1 MSTST
6 MSLLAS
12 TVPTAPLSATPIKA
26 SALTEQLD
34 HDEGN
39 KTPRSSSYS
48 RVNITTP
55 KPRSLSDAPKLS
67 PSPAFREP
75 RRVSKDDSSIQ
86 PPLTPSRPAYHSRGL
101 SLTMPPKD
109 GSNSSL
115 GSRVPLSPKLE
126 TSHIYGSP
134 GSIIP
139 RRSRGL
145 DYTRAATNL
154 HHSTLA
160 ESSPDASPIT
170 GRGIQIPQRRS
181 MGGSTVLDSPSN
193 TQSSLWSTMPERT
206 NLSSSVS
213 SINMMDSDSDTDD
226 SSDDDMAIDRDSED
240 IVLNTPAASRLNGN
254 LVGAVMNSPGGEWM
268 NPQQQ
273 SPAHA
278 SLTSLHPALMSFRRA
293 RTRKGRSQHSSSSVS
308 MNSSKPSPGPLSP
321 GVMKSVESNG
331 YFSSGLSRQQ
341 VQSRR
346 ESLSLGTDNLQLS
359 DSEESTSKHNGGQSK
374 SEMDAEGPRG
384 VIRRAVTRRA
394 NLLPKTKGFARIRAA
409 LLEEAAPIDSE
420 VKREAEVVR
429 QVQEQDP
436 TFSPHKSPPDVFAA
450 DTVETSIEDGSSNP
464 TENRNP
470 SYNGT
475 FSQHAEKNSAGL
487 GFWTGYEDRYRTP
500 PPTFL
505 PRESSSALSDEMADT
520 QGSSM
525 LISDHPA
532 LRKFNRSRSR
542 STTPLANYSA
552 PTAGDVA
559 RRVNNKRRR
568 DDDFDPAFTKRR
580 AVSPG
585 VSVQSSPVLPQ
596 SPVMNSD
603 KAWGKPPPSRN
614 NGNGERSN
622 SGSSISGTKRVGLQG
637 MTETNDAIM
646 SMSID

>member
-1 MSTST
+1 
-6 MSLLAS
+6 MSLLTSALPS
-12 TVPTAPLSATPIKA
+12 APLSSTPTKTP

-34 HDEGN
+34 QDEGN
-39 KTPRSSSYS
+39 KTPRSLSHSG
-48 RVNITTP
+48 VNNTTP
-55 KPRSLSDAPKLS
+55 KPRSLSDAPKPALS

-75 RRVSKDDSSIQ
+75 RRISKDDSVLQ
-86 PPLTPSRPAYHSRGL
+86 PPLTPSRPPYHARGL
-101 SLTMPPKD
+101 SLTMPLKD
-109 GSNSSL
+109 GSNDSL
-115 GSRVPLSPKLE
+115 ASRVPLSPKLE
-126 TSHIYGSP
+126 TSNIYGSP
-134 GSIIP
+134 SSMLP

-193 TQSSLWSTMPERT
+193 IQGSLWSTIPERT
-206 NLSSSVS
+206 TLSSSVS
-213 SINMMDSDSDTDD
+213 SVNMLDSSSDTDD
-226 SSDDDMAIDRDSED
+226 SSDDDMAIDREGED
-240 IVLNTPAASRLNGN
+240 PVLTTPAASRLNGN
-254 LVGAVMNSPGGEWM
+254 LVGTVMNSPGGEWM

-273 SPAHA
+273 SPAQA
-278 SLTSLHPALMSFRRA
+278 SLMSLHPALMSFRRA

-321 GVMKSVESNG
+321 GIMKSVESNG
-331 YFSSGLSRQQ
+331 YFGSGLTRQQ

-359 DSEESTSKHNGGQSK
+359 DSEESTSKQNSGQTQ

-429 QVQEQDP
+429 QVQDQDP
-436 TFSPHKSPPDVFAA
+436 TFSPHRSPPDVFAA
-450 DTVETSIEDGSSNP
+450 DSIETSIEGSSNP
-464 TENRNP
+464 PESRPP
-470 SYNGT
+470 SYSGT
-475 FSQHAEKNSAGL
+475 FNQQAERNSTGL
-487 GFWTGYEDRYRTP
+487 GFWTGFEDRYRTP
-500 PPTFL
+500 PPTLL
-505 PRESSSALSDEMADT
+505 PRESSSALSDETSDT

-525 LISDHPA
+525 LTSDHPA
-532 LRKFNRSRSR
+532 LRNFNRSRSR
-542 STTPLANYSA
+542 STTPLANYNA

-568 DDDFDPAFTKRR
+568 DDDFDPSFTKRR

-585 VSVQSSPVLPQ
+585 MSVQSSPVLPQ
-596 SPVMNSD
+596 SPVMTND
-603 KAWGKPPPSRN
+603 KGWGKPPPAKNNN
-614 NGNGERSN
+614 NGGGERSN
-622 SGSSISGTKRVGLQG
+622 SGGSISGMKKVGLQG
-637 MTETNDAIM
+637 MVETNEGIM